1 MKAERELSI
10 EARAQRRVR
19 RKIGF
24 FIHATVFV
32 LVNLGLFALN
42 QLTGDPRWHHLP
54 LLGWGLGLGIHGIAT
69 FLSLSTDD
77 LRRRMLD
84 PEIQALQ
91 QAEGR

>member
-1 MKAERELSI
+1 MKTERSQSI

-42 QLTGDPRWHHLP
+42 QLIGEPRWHTLP
-54 LLGWGLGLGIHGIAT
+54 LLGWGLGLAIHGIVT

-77 LRRRMLD
+77 LRRRLLD
-84 PEIQALQ
+84 QEIQALQ
-91 QAEGR
+91 RAEGR